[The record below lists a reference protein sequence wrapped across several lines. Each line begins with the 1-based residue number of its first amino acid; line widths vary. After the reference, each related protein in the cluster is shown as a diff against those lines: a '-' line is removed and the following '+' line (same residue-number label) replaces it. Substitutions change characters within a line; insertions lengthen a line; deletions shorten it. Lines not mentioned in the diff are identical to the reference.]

1 MVDMGSLTLDALDS
15 VSDIDSQPESV
26 VYDTLGPPTVPP
38 PATVAWMTRYVSTG
52 KPYTPSYMSPGIVP
66 LTSHIAPAAY
76 NFVNDTVSLDSL
88 LIANGADTVQSSSGT
103 STATCAIVPV
113 YVIIIVERKTLHSN
127 NFGSTPEI
135 STTGVNNKLRYCGEH
150 SASIVLSWCTL

>member
-1 MVDMGSLTLDALDS
+1 MVDMGSLTLDTLDS

-38 PATVAWMTRYVSTG
+38 PATVAWMTQYVATG

-88 LIANGADTVQSSSGT
+88 LIANGADTVQSSSGK
-103 STATCAIVPV
+103 STTTCAIVPV
-113 YVIIIVERKTLHSN
+113 YVINVKKTYQFITQCKGVICHPFKTAKIIVFDPMK
-127 NFGSTPEI
+127 
-135 STTGVNNKLRYCGEH
+135 
-150 SASIVLSWCTL
+150 